1 MATVTSYDLLKCN
14 SSTQVIP
21 SIGDP
26 AFATYN
32 GSVVKF
38 DNDNRKTY
46 RIKKNVQGRFLDG
59 ATPTGPIVGFPN
71 GTDVKWSVTSM
82 KYNGVEL
89 LDTTSILRISTAE
102 AIYTSFPLY
111 TVGNQYNYTSN
122 VANGVVVGDSATDT
136 GNNQN
141 NFYRF
146 IESIINYYNIPVK
159 ISKSPALWWSNNG
172 FTRLANIILEK
183 YYDDNF
189 EFTFFESIV
198 DRTDDSES
206 TEKKRY
212 VFNGTTVEYYSNDT
226 LVTAPPFSPT
236 ELPQYS
242 DEYSFFNYS
251 FAYNSIDE
259 IPNCPVFDPFKT
271 SLSTNGCS
279 NLAIDCECKKITFAD
294 TSNYDDNG
302 LPGHTLDL
310 FTSRTI
316 TITRPNG
323 TKYILATEDITPRDA
338 TIQPPSASSNLFQYD
353 FTSTDV
359 DGVYTIQVCSYP
371 DWSSSV
377 LYDTYLQPIVR
388 RDGVL
393 YKAIATNFNADPSI
407 PENSIYWQVYTCTD
421 NCDDTRYCTSQK
433 IVVLCIS
440 LLKCYKK
447 LVADA
452 FCSIENGVCKD
463 FCSNKEFQNAMKF
476 RVTLDAIEFSSCA
489 GDWNATE
496 KQIDILNSICCCI

>member
-26 AFATYN
+26 AFAAYN
-32 GSVVKF
+32 GDIVKF

-46 RIKKNVQGRFLDG
+46 RIKKNVQGRFDDG
-59 ATPTGPIVGFPN
+59 AIPTGPAPGFPA
-71 GTDVKWSVTSM
+71 GRDVKWSVTSM
-82 KYNGVEL
+82 KYNGIEL
-89 LDTTSILRISTAE
+89 LNTTSILRISIAD

-111 TVGNQYNYTSN
+111 TLGNEYNYTGN
-122 VANGVVVGDSATDT
+122 VANGVVVGDSLTDT

-172 FTRLANIILEK
+172 FIRFDNVTFEK

-189 EFTFFESIV
+189 EITFFESRI
-198 DRTDDSES
+198 DLSNEAES
-206 TEKKRY
+206 INKKRY
-212 VFNGTTVEYYSNDT
+212 VFNGSTVQYYLNDVLIT
-226 LVTAPPFSPT
+226 GPT
-236 ELPQYS
+236 GDLPQYS

-251 FAYNSIDE
+251 FAYDTIEE

>member
-26 AFATYN
+26 AFAPYN
-32 GSVVKF
+32 GDIVKF

-46 RIKKNVQGRFLDG
+46 KIKKNVQGRFDDG
-59 ATPTGPIVGFPN
+59 AVPTGPAPGFPA
-71 GTDVKWSVTSM
+71 GRDVKWSVTSM

-89 LDTTSILRISTAE
+89 LDTTSILRISIAD

-111 TVGNQYNYTSN
+111 TLGNEYNYTSN
-122 VANGVVVGDSATDT
+122 VANGVVVGDSLTDT

-159 ISKSPALWWSNNG
+159 ISKSPALWWSDNAFPRFDNVI
-172 FTRLANIILEK
+172 FEK

-189 EFTFFESIV
+189 EITFFESRI
-198 DRTDDSES
+198 DLSNEAES
-206 TEKKRY
+206 ISKKRY
-212 VFNGTTVEYYSNDT
+212 VFNGATVQYYLNDVLIT
-226 LVTAPPFSPT
+226 GPIAD
-236 ELPQYS
+236 LPQYS

-251 FAYNSIDE
+251 FTYTTIEE

-271 SLSTNGCS
+271 SLSTDGCS

-338 TIQPPSASSNLFQYD
+338 TIQAPSASTNLFQYD

-359 DGVYTIQVCSYP
+359 DGIYSIQVCSYP

-377 LYDTYLQPIVR
+377 LYDAYLQPIVR
-388 RDGVL
+388 KDGVL
-393 YKAIATNFNADPSI
+393 YKAIATNSNADPSLPI
-407 PENSIYWQVYTCTD
+407 NSAYWSVYTCTD

-452 FCSIENGVCKD
+452 FCSISNNPCKD
-463 FCSNKEFQNAMKF
+463 LCSNKQFQNAMKF
-476 RVTLDAIEFSSCA
+476 RVTLDAIEFSACA
-489 GDWNATE
+489 GDWDSVE
-496 KQIDILNSICCCI
+496 KQIDILNSICCCS